1 MDELINELKVLLA
14 DTVTLK
20 FKAHGY
26 HWNIEDHGF
35 PQYHKFF
42 QKIYEDYDEAI
53 DGFAE
58 LIRKLGEYAPYKLS
72 RFAELSSIPETDV
85 NSDHMS
91 MCADL
96 LIANDAV
103 TEKIKDAF
111 DLATSAR
118 EQGTANFLADRQD
131 MHAKWHWQLSSIL
144 NAGTEA
150 Y

>member
-1 MDELINELKVLLA
+1 MDELINALKSLLA

-26 HWNIEDHGF
+26 HWNVEGDDF
-35 PQYHKFF
+35 PQYHEFF
-42 QKIYEDYDEAI
+42 EEIYEDYDSAI
-53 DGFAE
+53 DRFAE
-58 LIRKLGEYAPYKLS
+58 LVRKLGDYAPFKLS
-72 RFAELSSIPETDV
+72 RFVELASIPDTDV
-85 NSDHMS
+85 SSDPVVMA
-91 MCADL
+91 ADL

-118 EQGTANFLADRQD
+118 EQGIANFLADRQD

-144 NAGTEA
+144 NTGTET